1 VTTNQPITFG
11 VHTSYITKGIVL
23 GIVRK
28 NGMLPEFVLG
38 VLRILG
44 IVLGNF
50 RIYGMLPVLG
60 VALGLLCIYG
70 ILPENFRQVGR

>member
-1 VTTNQPITFG
+1 
-11 VHTSYITKGIVL
+11 
-23 GIVRK
+23 
-28 NGMLPEFVLG
+28 MLPEFVLG